1 MHETTLTTLLED
13 NTTGLKLSLY
23 QPTHPASSGSTVKED
38 VIRFK
43 NALQDIRAHKL
54 YDAVLDQT
62 METLQE
68 LVDDVE
74 FWKHQSR
81 GLALFADSHGYR
93 TIHMHYDI
101 AEAFFVGDQFQLS
114 PLVLEESL
122 GSHYYILD
130 INHTRPRL
138 LMGSPSQ
145 CTELVINDMPDSF
158 ESMTENVEFSKELQH
173 QSGGVGA
180 FHGHSDENALLDN
193 TKTYYRRIAR
203 AVDAFLEGHKE
214 QLIMIGVENGVGSMR
229 KVLTYP
235 HILDNYIEGN
245 GEAMNEQRLH
255 EASTEVI
262 ETFNTQRRRDAVH
275 TFEETP
281 PALTAV
287 GYDAVQAALAESRV
301 ATFLLPSFRRTTD
314 TVREGFDTA
323 IVLELLDNADA
334 VELMVRTALQQGGEV
349 IAVGTDSF
357 ADEQPRALCRF

>member
-1 MHETTLTTLLED
+1 MHNTTLESLLEN
-13 NTTGLKLSLY
+13 NTTDLKLSLY
-23 QPTHPASSGSTVKED
+23 QPTHPASSVSTVKED

-43 NALQDIRAHKL
+43 NALQDIRAHGL
-54 YDAVLDQT
+54 YDNTLDHTMQT
-62 METLQE
+62 LHE

-81 GLALFADSHGYR
+81 GLALFADAQGYHTVR
-93 TIHMHYDI
+93 MHYDV
-101 AEAFFVGDQFQLS
+101 AEALFVGDQFQLS

-122 GSHYYILD
+122 GSHYYLLD

-138 LMGSPSQ
+138 LVGSPSQ
-145 CTELVINDMPDSF
+145 STELVIDNMPDSF

-193 TKTYYRRIAR
+193 TKTYYRHIAR
-203 AVDAFLEGHKE
+203 AVDTFLEGHKE
-214 QLIMIGVENGVGSMR
+214 QLLLIGVENGVGSMR

-235 HILDNYIEGN
+235 HILDNNIEGS
-245 GEAMNEQRLH
+245 GEAMNEQQLH
-255 EASTEVI
+255 EASTKSI
-262 ETFNTQRRRDAVH
+262 ETFNTERRRQIIH
-275 TFEETP
+275 TFEETL

-287 GYDAVQAALAESRV
+287 GIEAVQAALAESRV
-301 ATFLLPSFRRTTD
+301 ATLLVPSFRRTTD

-323 IVLELLDNADA
+323 IVLELNDNADA
-334 VELMVRTALQQGGEV
+334 TESLVRGALEQGGEV
-349 IAVGTDSF
+349 IALATDSF

>member
-1 MHETTLTTLLED
+1 MHDTTLNSLLED
-13 NTTGLKLSLY
+13 NTAGLKLSLY

-38 VIRFK
+38 TIRFK

-54 YDAVLDQT
+54 YDNALDHT
-62 METLQE
+62 METLHE

-74 FWKHQSR
+74 FWKYQSR
-81 GLALFADSHGYR
+81 GLAVFADTQGYHTVR
-93 TIHMHYDI
+93 MHYDV
-101 AEAFFVGDQFQLS
+101 AEAFFIGDEFQLS
-114 PLVLEESL
+114 PLVLEDSL
-122 GSHYYILD
+122 GSHYYVLD

-138 LMGSPSQ
+138 LMGSPSN
-145 CTELVINDMPDSF
+145 CTELVIDDMPDSF

-193 TKTYYRRIAR
+193 TKTYYRHIAR

-214 QLIMIGVENGVGSMR
+214 QLLLIGVENGVGSMR

-235 HILDNYIEGN
+235 YILEKYIEGN
-245 GEAMNEQRLH
+245 GEAMNEQQLH
-255 EASTEVI
+255 EASTEII
-262 ETFNTQRRRDAVH
+262 ETFNTQRRREAIH

-287 GYDAVQAALAESRV
+287 GYEAVQAALTESRV
-301 ATFLLPSFRRTTD
+301 ASLLLPSFRRTTD

-323 IVLELLDNADA
+323 IVLELNDNDDA
-334 VELMVRTALQQGGEV
+334 TESLVRGTLQQGGEV
-349 IAVGTDSF
+349 IALATDSF
-357 ADEQPRALCRF
+357 ADEQPRAQCRF